1 MKVILKEDIKN
12 LGKKGQMV
20 ETSDGYARNYLIP
33 RGLAVQAN
41 SANINEMKLKQK
53 AEQERKKNELDNAR
67 KLAERLKG
75 VIVTI
80 KGKAGENGRLYGAV
94 TSADIAE
101 ALKQQYEVDV
111 DKKKVHLPEP
121 IKAVSE
127 NDVEISLY
135 PEVSVR
141 IKVKVEAE

>member
-1 MKVILKEDIKN
+1 MKVILKEDVKN

-20 ETSDGYARNYLIP
+20 EASDGYARNYLIP
-33 RGLAVQAN
+33 KGLAVQAN

-53 AEQERKKNELDNAR
+53 AEQQRKENELDNAK

-94 TSADIAE
+94 TNTDIAE
-101 ALKQQYEVDV
+101 ALKKQYNVDI
-111 DKKKVHLPEP
+111 DKRKIHLSEP
-121 IKAVSE
+121 IKAVSA

-135 PEVSVR
+135 PEVSAT
-141 IKVKVEAE
+141 ITVKVEAE

>member
-33 RGLAVQAN
+33 RELAVQAN

-101 ALKQQYEVDV
+101 ALRQQYEVDV

-127 NDVEISLY
+127 NDIEISLY

-141 IKVKVEAE
+141 ITVKVEAE